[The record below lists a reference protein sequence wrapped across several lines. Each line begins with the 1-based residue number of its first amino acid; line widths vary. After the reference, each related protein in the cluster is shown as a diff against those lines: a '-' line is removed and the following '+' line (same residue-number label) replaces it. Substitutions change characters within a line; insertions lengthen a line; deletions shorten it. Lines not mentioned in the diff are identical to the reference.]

1 MKINILHLYYDLMNL
16 YGEVGNI
23 NAIVHSL
30 KEEKIKV
37 NVDNLTINDQI
48 DFSKYDLIYIGCGT
62 ELNRNIV
69 LKDILRYKSEI
80 FKFIESN
87 GFVIATG
94 NSLELFLNSINDNK
108 GLGIFDYNAKDI
120 DKRIVGDLVLNVDF
134 VKEEVL
140 GFRNQG
146 SNITDNITD
155 GILNYKNFYGTYLLG
170 PILVR
175 NPILHEYIIKSLI
188 KEKNKKFKFKKL
200 DLSLDINAKEVYMSK
215 YHSK

>member
-94 NSLELFLNSINDNK
+94 NSLEVFLNIINDNK
-108 GLGIFDYNAKDI
+108 FLGICDYN
-120 DKRIVGDLVLNVDF
+120 
-134 VKEEVL
+134 
-140 GFRNQG
+140 
-146 SNITDNITD
+146 
-155 GILNYKNFYGTYLLG
+155 
-170 PILVR
+170 
-175 NPILHEYIIKSLI
+175 
-188 KEKNKKFKFKKL
+188 
-200 DLSLDINAKEVYMSK
+200 SK
-215 YHSK
+215 